1 MDVTSLQPQEKAV
14 LRMLVERAEKQLNAE
29 LFAGLIRVQS
39 DPAGVRAEAM
49 AVRKSASR
57 LLTELT

>member
-1 MDVTSLQPQEKAV
+1 
-14 LRMLVERAEKQLNAE
+14 MLVERAEKQLNAE

-39 DPAGVRAEAM
+39 DPAGVRAEAV
-49 AVRKSASR
+49 AVRKIASR